1 MKTIVTTSGLYEM
14 NLATG
19 KLELMKEGPVLRRGQ
34 KLYLGAKNTPKEI
47 FAVID
52 PVKRT
57 CVKVFSSWEIDE
69 EELRDYQNPMQ
80 EYDKYVKSIY
90 EAFGY
95 NFYYAVNED
104 DFSDDIINRS
114 ILRASRLEEAKKA
127 YDEKIRLQRL
137 ENKACLL
144 MRYSYLKQPESRFD
158 YKVVSG
164 NLRIMLK
171 HEFPGVKFSVKKRN
185 GSDSVD
191 IAWVDG
197 PTSEQVEKL
206 AKLFQGRT
214 FDGMTDYEDF
224 VDSDF
229 IDLFGGLGYIF
240 MERTYSDEIVER
252 EKEIVLKDY
261 PVLADGNDHKANQ
274 EGLYIPGYCAY
285 WVNWRSLARFRLSSI
300 DLREANE
307 TPTPDPT
314 KGTRTNSSSYGDSEI
329 SQISGAVEIVDY
341 SEKALAVF
349 GETKE
354 IKDQLKDLGGRFNP
368 SLKHNGEKR
377 AGWIFSKKQAEAVRE
392 LVDFLQQEQPI
403 PEEEPETRPASY
415 GDSGISQEKTNESVI
430 RRGKSLQNIIDQTRR
445 LNGYAGRNRFW
456 SFKREKLINKIYTT
470 YVANIQKLG
479 AFSEPN
485 KKFTKEEY
493 TGIINEPSLPDEDR
507 TESIKDPDTLP
518 ASYGNSEI
526 SPIPESVEPEPA
538 PYAIEIVPAYD
549 WEGLSYFDV
558 SNAWPVAYLKVRA
571 DIEPGDIFNAYTED
585 EHKYGVT
592 FDGVSLETSLC
603 AELDDIARTECES
616 FPNKPDPV
624 PTPAH
629 VLNVPDASGDQY
641 IQVAPDSPSD
651 SYGTSEIS
659 RIFNTE
665 AAPLTVDKRAMR
677 ADYFRRKR
685 RKIPERRPV
694 A

>member
-1 MKTIVTTSGLYEM
+1 MTTQVAVTGPYEI
-14 NLATG
+14 NFATG
-19 KLELMKEGPVLRRGQ
+19 KMELMKEAPVLRRGQ
-34 KLYLGAKNTPKEI
+34 KLYLGAKNTSKEI

-69 EELRDYQNPMQ
+69 EELRDYQSPMQ
-80 EYDKYVKSIY
+80 KYNKYVKSIY

-104 DFSDDIINRS
+104 DFSDDIINLS

-164 NLRIMLK
+164 NLRVMLK

-274 EGLYIPGYCAY
+274 DGLYIPGYCAY

-314 KGTRTNSSSYGDSEI
+314 KGTRTNFSSYGDSEI

-354 IKDQLKDLGGRFNP
+354 IKDQLKKLGGRFNP

-445 LNGYAGRNRFW
+445 LNGYAGRNWFW
-456 SFKREKLINKIYTT
+456 SFNREKLINKIYTT

-479 AFSEPN
+479 AFSEPE
-485 KKFTKEEY
+485 KKFTREEYAGIIPTESLGEVVYDQCGYRQLIIGCYPTKEE
-493 TGIINEPSLPDEDR
+493 
-507 TESIKDPDTLP
+507 TEKEAKALNGFTDDNGRLK
-518 ASYGNSEI
+518 E
-526 SPIPESVEPEPA
+526 
-538 PYAIEIVPAYD
+538 
-549 WEGLSYFDV
+549 LSK
-558 SNAWPVAYLKVRA
+558 KV
-571 DIEPGDIFNAYTED
+571 I
-585 EHKYGVT
+585 
-592 FDGVSLETSLC
+592 
-603 AELDDIARTECES
+603 
-616 FPNKPDPV
+616 
-624 PTPAH
+624 
-629 VLNVPDASGDQY
+629 
-641 IQVAPDSPSD
+641 
-651 SYGTSEIS
+651 
-659 RIFNTE
+659 
-665 AAPLTVDKRAMR
+665 
-677 ADYFRRKR
+677 
-685 RKIPERRPV
+685 
-694 A
+694 